1 MPNLTDI
8 INPGYAESPDITNPD
23 KDQITG
29 YHNPEYLHFTGH
41 RKSGGDYTIRT
52 SKIRSTL
59 HYPDFVTNPVNY
71 NFNIRNK
78 LSNPDLRFRI
88 QYITRKK

>member
-1 MPNLTDI
+1 MLNLPDI
-8 INPGYAESPDITNPD
+8 TNPGYAESPDITNPD

-29 YHNPEYLHFTGH
+29 YHNPEFLHFTGH
-41 RKSGGDYTIRT
+41 RKSGNSSYYRT
-52 SKIRSTL
+52 SQIRSRL

-88 QYITRKK
+88 QYIIRKK